1 MWIHLCVAVCI
12 YTSVVQTAHSAP
24 VKREAGG
31 TEMLWGWPAV
41 THNCD
46 LFIYFFLAKNSHS
59 HLVIFLVFALNL
71 SCALLA
77 Y

>member
-1 MWIHLCVAVCI
+1 MDTLMCGSVYI

-31 TEMLWGWPAV
+31 TEMLRGWPAV

-46 LFIYFFLAKNSHS
+46 LFFLFFNTGDFSHNFGFCIEFELCFAGILAS
-59 HLVIFLVFALNL
+59 
-71 SCALLA
+71 
-77 Y
+77 